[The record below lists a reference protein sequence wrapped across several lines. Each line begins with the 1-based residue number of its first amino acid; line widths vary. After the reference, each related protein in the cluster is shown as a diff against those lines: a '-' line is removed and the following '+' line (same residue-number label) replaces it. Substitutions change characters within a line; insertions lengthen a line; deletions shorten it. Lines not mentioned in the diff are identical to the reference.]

1 MDLNTNIL
9 LIESAMRIIGNL
21 LTGDDLMTDEIL
33 KYGVLSLLDRYLFH
47 SNASIRREAAWCISN
62 ITAGTINQI
71 MAVVEAGL
79 VQRLAEL
86 VKDPINDIA
95 REATWAIA
103 NCVSGADLNLCFK
116 LANNLA
122 MQGLIYIIIHH
133 QEPTLLGIALEGLYN
148 FFKNGEIV
156 KQIGNGRNPF
166 VDHFINEGAID
177 YLEKLQEHNNKEI
190 YNITIDMLD
199 QFFPVEQK

>member
-1 MDLNTNIL
+1 MTVGQGGGVQR
-9 LIESAMRIIGNL
+9 ERVPQQAPMHSAGLHLKGNGRGQGAL
-21 LTGDDLMTDEIL
+21 GSED
-33 KYGVLSLLDRYLFH
+33 

-71 MAVVEAGL
+71 NAVVEAGL